1 MLPKGASFEVLRNQL
16 KTICAKE
23 MATTVDISGDG
34 GVIKEVLR
42 QGTGNLIPARSKA
55 RGLFACTGYLMR

>member
-1 MLPKGASFEVLRNQL
+1 
-16 KTICAKE
+16 